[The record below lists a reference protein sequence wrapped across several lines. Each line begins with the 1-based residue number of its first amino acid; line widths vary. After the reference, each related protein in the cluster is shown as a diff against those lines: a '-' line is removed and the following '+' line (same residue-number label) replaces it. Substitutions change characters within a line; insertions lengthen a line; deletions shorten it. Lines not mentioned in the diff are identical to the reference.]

1 MRKRPTKQR
10 DKQGRGATPSGTTG
24 SAKAAESG
32 ERKVDRYFSEFASMS
47 QHPGHR
53 ALQYLFIPLFS
64 FGLLGLIWMIPFPEI
79 AFLKKHGYHIFL
91 NWGSF
96 FIAVVV
102 YYYLRLA
109 PTLSYAVLVTIGVMS
124 YFIVQLEYVEAA
136 GGPAVWM
143 VCGLLMIL
151 PFLILWL
158 GSRAESR
165 PVPFREFLK
174 MLVHGPIWLWHFV
187 FRKLRIPY

>member
-1 MRKRPTKQR
+1 M
-10 DKQGRGATPSGTTG
+10 SGTRG
-24 SAKAAESG
+24 KKKSEAGKA
-32 ERKVDRYFSEFASMS
+32 RKATKEEAPLRRVDRYFAEFEAMS
-47 QHPGHR
+47 QHPGNR

-96 FIAVVV
+96 FIAFVV

-109 PTLSYAVLVTIGVMS
+109 PTLSYAVLFSIGIMS
-124 YFIVQLEYVEAA
+124 FLIVQLEYVERD
-136 GGPAVWM
+136 GGPAVWQ
-143 VCGLLMIL
+143 VCGLFMVL

-165 PVPFREFLK
+165 PVSLRGFLK
-174 MLVHGPIWLWHFV
+174 MLLHGPIWLWHFV
-187 FRKLRIPY
+187 FRKLRIPF